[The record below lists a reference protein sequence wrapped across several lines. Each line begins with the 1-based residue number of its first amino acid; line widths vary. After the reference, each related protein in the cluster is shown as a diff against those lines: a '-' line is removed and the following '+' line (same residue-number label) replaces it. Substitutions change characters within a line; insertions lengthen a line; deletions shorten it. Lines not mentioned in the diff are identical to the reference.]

1 MHRVAVLCRSPDTRI
16 WLCRQLGAYLA
27 RMGYFPCL
35 EAPEDLEGFYYT
47 MRASPPDGVV
57 LSMDGVAGLNAA
69 EHLRRL
75 CPNCALIC
83 GSDLDFSL
91 QAYRLRADY
100 FVQGEWTEET
110 LSEGLCR
117 WIERSKQQEKG
128 RFEE

>member
-1 MHRVAVLCRSPDTRI
+1 MRRVAVLSHSPDTRMR
-16 WLCRQLGAYLA
+16 LCRQLGDHLA

-35 EAPEDLEGFYYT
+35 EAPEELEDFYYT

-57 LSMDGVAGLNAA
+57 LAMDGVAGLNAV

-75 CPNCALIC
+75 SPDCAILWC
-83 GSDLDFSL
+83 SDLDFSL

-110 LSEGLCR
+110 LREGLSR
-117 WIERSKQQEKG
+117 WAERNKQRKKG
-128 RFEE
+128 

>member
-1 MHRVAVLCRSPDTRI
+1 MR
-16 WLCRQLGAYLA
+16 LCRQLGDHLA

-35 EAPEDLEGFYYT
+35 EAPEELEDFYYT

-57 LSMDGVAGLNAA
+57 LAMDGVAGLNAV

-75 CPNCALIC
+75 SPDCAILWC
-83 GSDLDFSL
+83 SDLDFSL

-110 LSEGLCR
+110 LREGLSR
-117 WIERSKQQEKG
+117 WVERNKQRKKG
-128 RFEE
+128 

>member
-57 LSMDGVAGLNAA
+57 LSMD
-69 EHLRRL
+69 
-75 CPNCALIC
+75 
-83 GSDLDFSL
+83 
-91 QAYRLRADY
+91 
-100 FVQGEWTEET
+100 
-110 LSEGLCR
+110 
-117 WIERSKQQEKG
+117 
-128 RFEE
+128 